1 MDVVAFAVTIV
12 VFVVLAALVL
22 FWARAD
28 LRAHGGLTMRS
39 AVASWLLY
47 VLHADSVASA
57 AWGNLVVVDVPE
69 RPALILGGTIIAVGL
84 LLFITASVHLGVR
97 GDFSGMRPRH
107 LVTTGAYRLA
117 RHPQNTGWGLL
128 LLGAAIAGRSLLA
141 LVLVAVFVVFVDRL
155 MRIEDQQLAHDF
167 GETYAAYRATT
178 PAVPLGPR
186 HVAGQPA

>member
-1 MDVVAFAVTIV
+1 MVAFAVTIV
-12 VFVVLAALVL
+12 VFLVLAALVL

-39 AVASWLLY
+39 AIASWLLY

-57 AWGNLVVVDVPE
+57 AWGNLVVIDVPAE
-69 RPALILGGTIIAVGL
+69 RALVFGATVICVGL
-84 LLFITASVHLGVR
+84 ALFITASVQLGVR

-128 LLGAAIAGRSLLA
+128 LLGAAIAGRSLVA
-141 LVLVAVFVVFVDRL
+141 LILVAVFVVFVDRF

-167 GETYAAYRATT
+167 GETYDAYRATT
-178 PAVPLGPR
+178 PAVPLGR
-186 HVAGQPA
+186 RQAAGQPA